1 MVDWMNVCTKC
12 GIQFE
17 DGVQFCQNCGTKR
30 GSPVVK
36 KNMSGG
42 AKVGITLLALFVI
55 AIIGLY
61 LYGSS
66 YYTQVA
72 QVDRMIT
79 ILQERDGEKLA
90 EIITADDQSVMITKE
105 SLTPLF
111 SYIKENP
118 SYVNE
123 LKEYLRQGE
132 KQRDGIER
140 ADFSLTKDGKYFFIF
155 DRYKLKVKT
164 YYTTLLTNEKGVSL
178 KMNGKEIDKTDD
190 KKFEKQY
197 GPFLPG
203 NQVFQS
209 EYKNDYVKLSREEK
223 VVLMKQSQNNVMIDL
238 TLQGQYITVQTNA
251 PGATLYVNQKPV
263 TALAGEEITWGPIA
277 TDGSTTIYLERNGEN
292 GRETTKVETVTALP
306 SYNLPF
312 QKKSTEKTV
321 VYNVTPP
328 STTPYV
334 YNGFIF
340 PDSDIRKLTSTDLA
354 YLSKEQLKIAR
365 NEIYARHGHIFQT
378 KDMQTYFSKQSWYRE
393 NPYFTG
399 KLTDIETYNVE
410 LIKSRE

>member
-1 MVDWMNVCTKC
+1 MNVCTKC

-17 DGVQFCQNCGTKR
+17 DGVQFCQNCGMKR

-42 AKVGITLLALFVI
+42 TKVGITLLAILII
-55 AIIGLY
+55 AIVGLY

-90 EIITADDQSVMITKE
+90 EIIKADDPSVIVTRE
-105 SLTPLF
+105 SLMPLF

-132 KQRDGIER
+132 KQGDGIER

-155 DRYKLKVKT
+155 DRYKLKAKT
-164 YYTTLLTNEKGVSL
+164 YYTTLLTNEKGTSL

-203 NQVFQS
+203 TQVFQS
-209 EYKNDYVKLSREEK
+209 EFKNEYVKLSREEK
-223 VVLMKQSQNNVMIDL
+223 VVLMKQSQNNVTIDL

-263 TALAGEEITWGPIA
+263 TALTGEEITWGPIA
-277 TDGSTTIYLERNGEN
+277 TDGSATIYLERNGES
-292 GRETTKVETVTALP
+292 GRETTKVETVTAL
-306 SYNLPF
+306 SAYNLPF
-312 QKKSTEKTV
+312 QKKSAEKNV

-328 STTPYV
+328 VTTSYV

-340 PDSDIRKLTSTDLA
+340 PDSDIRKLTSADLR

-378 KDMQTYFSKQSWYRE
+378 KDMQAYFLKQSWYRE

-399 KLTDIETYNVE
+399 ALTNIESYNVE

>member
-1 MVDWMNVCTKC
+1 MHVCTKC
-12 GIQFE
+12 GTQIE
-17 DGVQFCQNCGTKR
+17 DGVQFCQNCGKKR
-30 GSPVVK
+30 ESPVVK
-36 KNMSGG
+36 KKMSSGT
-42 AKVGITLLALFVI
+42 KIGITFLAILAI
-55 AIIGLY
+55 AIVGLY

-72 QVDRMIT
+72 QIDRMIA
-79 ILQERDGEKLA
+79 ILKEKNGEKLA
-90 EIITADDQSVMITKE
+90 EVVTTDDTSVIVTKE

-132 KQRDGIER
+132 KQVDGIER
-140 ADFSLTKDGKYFFIF
+140 ADFSLTKDGKYFFLF
-155 DRYKLKVKT
+155 DRYKLKAKT
-164 YYTTLLTNEKGVSL
+164 YYTTLLSNEKGTLL

-223 VVLMKQSQNNVMIDL
+223 VVLMKQSQNNVTIDL

-263 TALAGEEITWGPIA
+263 TALTGEEITWGPVA
-277 TDGSTTIYLERNGEN
+277 TDGSATIYLERNGES
-292 GRETTKVETVTALP
+292 GRETTKVETVTAL
-306 SYNLPF
+306 STYNLPF
-312 QKKSTEKTV
+312 QKKSAEKTV

-328 STTPYV
+328 STNQYV

-340 PDSDIRKLTSTDLA
+340 PDSDIRKLTSSDLR

-378 KDMQTYFSKQSWYRE
+378 KDMQVYFSKQSWYRE

-399 KLTDIETYNVE
+399 TLTDIESYNVE
-410 LIKSRE
+410 FIKSRE

>member
-1 MVDWMNVCTKC
+1 MNVCTKC
-12 GIQFE
+12 GTQLE
-17 DGVQFCQNCGTKR
+17 DGVQFCQNCGQKR
-30 GSPVVK
+30 ESLVVK
-36 KNMSGG
+36 KTMSSGT
-42 AKVGITLLALFVI
+42 KFGIILLTLLAVVI
-55 AIIGLY
+55 VGLY

-66 YYTQVA
+66 YYKQAA

-90 EIITADDQSVMITKE
+90 EIVTADDPSVIVTRE
-105 SLTPLF
+105 SLMPLF

-118 SYVNE
+118 SYVDE
-123 LKEYLRQGE
+123 LKEHLRIGE
-132 KQRDGIER
+132 KQRDGIEK

-155 DRYKLKVKT
+155 DRYKLKAKT
-164 YYTTLLTNEKGVSL
+164 YYTTVLTNEKGTSL
-178 KMNGKEIDKTDD
+178 KMNGKEIDKSDD

-203 NQVFQS
+203 AQVFQA

-223 VVLMKQSQNNVMIDL
+223 VVLMKQSQSNVTIDL
-238 TLQGQYITVQTNA
+238 ALQGQYITVQTNA

-263 TALAGEEITWGPIA
+263 TALAGEEITWGPVA

-328 STTPYV
+328 TTRYV

-340 PDSDIRKLTSTDLA
+340 PDSDIRKLTSTDLT

-365 NEIYARHGHIFQT
+365 NEIYARHGHMFQT
-378 KDMQTYFSKQSWYRE
+378 KDMQEYFSKQSWYRE

-399 KLTDIETYNVE
+399 NLTDIETYNVE

>member
-1 MVDWMNVCTKC
+1 MNVCTKC
-12 GIQFE
+12 GTQFE
-17 DGVQFCQNCGTKR
+17 DDVQFCQNCGKKR
-30 GSPVVK
+30 EKPVIK
-36 KNMSGG
+36 KKMSSGT
-42 AKVGITLLALFVI
+42 KVGITLLALLVI
-55 AIIGLY
+55 AIAGLY
-61 LYGSS
+61 VYGSS
-66 YYTQVA
+66 YYTQAA

-79 ILQERDGEKLA
+79 IVQERDGEKLA
-90 EIITADDQSVMITKE
+90 EIVTADDPSVIVTREGLM
-105 SLTPLF
+105 PLF

-123 LKEYLRQGE
+123 LKDYLRQGE
-132 KQRDGIER
+132 KRGDGIER
-140 ADFSLTKDGKYFFIF
+140 ADFSLTKDGKYFFLF
-155 DRYKLKVKT
+155 DRYKLKAKT
-164 YYTTLLTNEKGVSL
+164 YYTTLLSNEKGTSL

-203 NQVFQS
+203 TQVFQA

-223 VVLMKQSQNNVMIDL
+223 VVLMKQGQNNVTIDL
-238 TLQGQYITVQTNA
+238 TLQGKYITVQTNA

-263 TALAGEEITWGPIA
+263 TALAGEEITWGPVA

-328 STTPYV
+328 PTTRYV

-340 PDSDIRKLTSTDLA
+340 PDSDIRKLTSTDLT
-354 YLSKEQLKIAR
+354 YVSKEQLKIAR

-378 KDMQTYFSKQSWYRE
+378 KDMQAYFSKQTWYRE
-393 NPYFTG
+393 NPYFSGT
-399 KLTDIETYNVE
+399 LTDIESYNVE

>member
-1 MVDWMNVCTKC
+1 MNVCTKC
-12 GIQFE
+12 GTQFE
-17 DGVQFCQNCGTKR
+17 EGVQFCQNCCGKKR
-30 GSPVVK
+30 ENPVIK
-36 KNMSGG
+36 KQMSGG
-42 AKVGITLLALFVI
+42 TKVGITLLALLVI
-55 AIIGLY
+55 PIAGLY
-61 LYGSS
+61 VYGSS
-66 YYTQVA
+66 YYTQAA

-79 ILQERDGEKLA
+79 IVQERDGEKLS
-90 EIITADDQSVMITKE
+90 EIVTADDPSVIVTRE
-105 SLTPLF
+105 SLMPLF

-123 LKEYLRQGE
+123 LKDYLRKGE
-132 KQRDGIER
+132 KRGDGIER
-140 ADFSLTKDGKYFFIF
+140 ADFSLTKDGKYFFLF
-155 DRYKLKVKT
+155 DRYKLKAKT
-164 YYTTLLTNEKGVSL
+164 YYTTLLSNEKGTSL

-190 KKFEKQY
+190 KKFDKQY

-203 NQVFQS
+203 TQVFQA

-223 VVLMKQSQNNVMIDL
+223 VVLMKQGQNNVTIDL

-263 TALAGEEITWGPIA
+263 TALAGEEITWGPVA
-277 TDGSTTIYLERNGEN
+277 TDGSATIYLERNGES

-312 QKKSTEKTV
+312 KKESTEKTV
-321 VYNVTPP
+321 VYNVTPTP
-328 STTPYV
+328 TTRYV

-340 PDSDIRKLTSTDLA
+340 PDSDIRKLTSTDLT
-354 YLSKEQLKIAR
+354 YVSKEQLKIAR

-378 KDMQTYFSKQSWYRE
+378 KDMQAYFSKQSWYRE

-399 KLTDIETYNVE
+399 KLTDIESYNVE

>member
-1 MVDWMNVCTKC
+1 MNVCTKC
-12 GIQFE
+12 GTQFV

-30 GSPVVK
+30 EIPVVK
-36 KNMSGG
+36 KKMGSGT
-42 AKVGITLLALFVI
+42 KIGITFLALLVI
-55 AIIGLY
+55 AIVGLY

-90 EIITADDQSVMITKE
+90 EIITTDDPSVIVTRE
-105 SLTPLF
+105 SFKPLF

-123 LKEYLRQGE
+123 LKQYLKQGE
-132 KQRDGIER
+132 KQGDGIER
-140 ADFSLTKDGKYFFIF
+140 ADFSLTKDGKHYFIF
-155 DRYKLKVKT
+155 DRYKLKART
-164 YYTTLLTNEKGVSL
+164 YYTTLLSNEKGASL
-178 KMNGKEIDKTDD
+178 KMNGKEIDKTED
-190 KKFEKQY
+190 KNFQKQY

-203 NQVFQS
+203 AQVFQV

-223 VVLMKQSQNNVMIDL
+223 VVLMKQSQNNVTIDL

-263 TALAGEEITWGPIA
+263 TALTGEEITWGPVA
-277 TDGSTTIYLERNGEN
+277 TDGSATIYLERNGES
-292 GRETTKVETVTALP
+292 GRETTKVETVTAL
-306 SYNLPF
+306 SAYNLPF
-312 QKKSTEKTV
+312 EKKSVEKTV

-328 STTPYV
+328 PTTGYV

-340 PDSDIRKLTSTDLA
+340 PDSDIRKLTNADLT
-354 YLSKEQLKIAR
+354 YVTKEQLKIAR
-365 NEIYARHGHIFQT
+365 NEIYARHGNIFQT
-378 KDMQTYFSKQSWYRE
+378 KDMQAYFSKQSWYRE

-399 KLTDIETYNVE
+399 KLTDIEAYNVE

>member
-1 MVDWMNVCTKC
+1 MNVCTKC
-12 GIQFE
+12 GTQFE
-17 DGVQFCQNCGTKR
+17 DGVQFCQNCGMKR

-42 AKVGITLLALFVI
+42 AKVGITLLSLFVI
-55 AIIGLY
+55 AIVGLY

-66 YYTQVA
+66 YYKQAA

-79 ILQERDGEKLA
+79 IVQEKDGKKLA
-90 EIITADDQSVMITKE
+90 EIVTVDDPSVIVTRE
-105 SLTPLF
+105 SLMPLF

-123 LKEYLRQGE
+123 LKDYLRQGE
-132 KQRDGIER
+132 KRGDGIER
-140 ADFSLTKDGKYFFIF
+140 ADFSLTKDGKYFFLF
-155 DRYKLKVKT
+155 DRYKLKAKA
-164 YYTTLLTNEKGVSL
+164 YYTTLLSNEKGASL

-203 NQVFQS
+203 TQVFQS

-223 VVLMKQSQNNVMIDL
+223 VVLMKQGQNNVTIDL
-238 TLQGQYITVQTNA
+238 TLQGQYITVQTNS

-263 TALAGEEITWGPIA
+263 TALAGEEITWGPVA
-277 TDGSTTIYLERNGEN
+277 TDGSATIYLERNGEN
-292 GRETTKVETVTALP
+292 GREATKVETVTAFP

-328 STTPYV
+328 STTRYV

-340 PDSDIRKLTSTDLA
+340 PDSDIRKLTSADLA
-354 YLSKEQLKIAR
+354 YVSKEQLKIAR
-365 NEIYARHGHIFQT
+365 NEIYARHGHMFQT
-378 KDMQTYFSKQSWYRE
+378 KDMQAYFSKQSWYRE

-399 KLTDIETYNVE
+399 KLTDIESYNVE

>member
-1 MVDWMNVCTKC
+1 MNVCTKC
-12 GIQFE
+12 GYKFE
-17 DGVQFCQNCGTKR
+17 DGEQFCQNCGTKR
-30 GSPVVK
+30 ANPVVK
-36 KNMSGG
+36 KSMSNGT
-42 AKVGITLLALFVI
+42 KVGITLLALLVI
-55 AIIGLY
+55 AIVGLY

-72 QVDRMIT
+72 QVDRIIT

-90 EIITADDQSVMITKE
+90 AIITTDDPSVIVTSE

-132 KQRDGIER
+132 KRGDGVER
-140 ADFSLTKDGKYFFIF
+140 ADFSLTKDGKYFFLF
-155 DRYKLKVKT
+155 DRYKLKAKT
-164 YYTTLLTNEKGVSL
+164 YYTTLLSNEKGTSL
-178 KMNGKEIDKTDD
+178 KMNGKEIDKTND

-203 NQVFQS
+203 TQVFQS

-223 VVLMKQSQNNVMIDL
+223 VVLMKQSQNNVTIDL

-263 TALAGEEITWGPIA
+263 TALAGEEITWGPIS
-277 TDGSTTIYLERNGEN
+277 TDGSATIYLERNGEN
-292 GRETTKVETVTALP
+292 GRETTKVETVTALQT
-306 SYNLPF
+306 YNLPF
-312 QKKSTEKTV
+312 QKKGVEKTV

-328 STTPYV
+328 PPVTGYV

-340 PDSDIRKLTSTDLA
+340 PDSDIRKLTSSDLM
-354 YLSKEQLKIAR
+354 YLSKAQLKIAR

-378 KDMQTYFSKQSWYRE
+378 KDMQAYFSKQSWYRE

-399 KLTDIETYNVE
+399 ALTNIEAYNVE

>member
-1 MVDWMNVCTKC
+1 MNVCTKC
-12 GIQFE
+12 GVQYE
-17 DGVQFCQNCGTKR
+17 DGVQFCQNCGMKR
-30 GSPVVK
+30 GILVVK
-36 KNMSGG
+36 KKMSGG
-42 AKVGITLLALFVI
+42 TKVGITLLTLLVI
-55 AIIGLY
+55 VIVGLY

-66 YYTQVA
+66 YYKQTA
-72 QVDRMIT
+72 QVERMIT

-90 EIITADDQSVMITKE
+90 EITTADDPAVIVTRESV
-105 SLTPLF
+105 TPLF

-132 KQRDGIER
+132 KQGDGIER
-140 ADFSLTKDGKYFFIF
+140 ADFSLTKDGKHFFLF
-155 DRYKLKVKT
+155 DRYKLKAKT
-164 YYTTLLTNEKGVSL
+164 YYTTLLTNEKGTFL
-178 KMNGKEIDKTDD
+178 KMNGKEIDKTND

-203 NQVFQS
+203 TQVFQA

-223 VVLMKQSQNNVMIDL
+223 VVLMKQSQNNVTVDL

-251 PGATLYVNQKPV
+251 SGATLYVNQKPV
-263 TALAGEEITWGPIA
+263 TALTGEEITWGPVA
-277 TDGSTTIYLERNGEN
+277 TDGSAAIYLERNGES
-292 GRETTKVETVTALP
+292 GRETTKIETVTAL
-306 SYNLPF
+306 SAYNLPF
-312 QKKSTEKTV
+312 QKKSVEKTV

-328 STTPYV
+328 TTGYV

-340 PDSDIRKLTSTDLA
+340 PDSDIRKLTSADLT

-365 NEIYARHGHIFQT
+365 NEIYARHGHMFQT
-378 KDMQTYFSKQSWYRE
+378 KDMQAYFSKQSWYRE

-399 KLTDIETYNVE
+399 TLTDIEVYNVE

>member
-1 MVDWMNVCTKC
+1 MNVCTKC
-12 GIQFE
+12 RTQIE
-17 DGVQFCQNCGTKR
+17 DGVQFCQNCGQKR
-30 GSPVVK
+30 ERLVVK
-36 KNMSGG
+36 KKMSSGT
-42 AKVGITLLALFVI
+42 KVGLTLLTLFVVVI
-55 AIIGLY
+55 VGLF

-66 YYTQVA
+66 YYKQAA
-72 QVDRMIT
+72 QVERIIT
-79 ILQERDGEKLA
+79 IVQERDGEQLA
-90 EIITADDQSVMITKE
+90 KIVTADDPLVIVTRE
-105 SLTPLF
+105 SLMPLF

-123 LKEYLRQGE
+123 LKEQLRIGE
-132 KQRDGIER
+132 KQGNGIEK
-140 ADFSLTKDGKYFFIF
+140 ADFSLTKDGKYFFLF
-155 DRYKLKVKT
+155 DRYKLKAKT
-164 YYTTLLTNEKGVSL
+164 YYTTLLSNEKGTSL

-203 NQVFQS
+203 TQVFQA

-223 VVLMKQSQNNVMIDL
+223 VVLMKQGQNNVTIDL
-238 TLQGQYITVQTNA
+238 TLQGQYITVQTNV

-263 TALAGEEITWGPIA
+263 TALTGEEIMWGPVA

-292 GRETTKVETVTALP
+292 GRETTKVETVTLLS

-312 QKKSTEKTV
+312 EKKSVEKTV

-328 STTPYV
+328 PMPRYV

-340 PDSDIRKLTSTDLA
+340 PDSDIRKLTSTDLT

-365 NEIYARHGHIFQT
+365 NEIYARHGHMFQT
-378 KDMQTYFSKQSWYRE
+378 KDMQAYFSKQSWYRE

-399 KLTDIETYNVE
+399 KLTDIETYNIE

>member
-1 MVDWMNVCTKC
+1 MNVCTKC
-12 GIQFE
+12 GIHFE

-30 GSPVVK
+30 GNPVVK
-36 KNMSGG
+36 KKMSGG
-42 AKVGITLLALFVI
+42 TKVGITLLTLLVI
-55 AIIGLY
+55 VIVGLY

-66 YYTQVA
+66 YYKQTA

-79 ILQERDGEKLA
+79 VLQERDGEKLA
-90 EIITADDQSVMITKE
+90 EIIRADDPAVIVTRE

-123 LKEYLRQGE
+123 LKKYLRQGE
-132 KQRDGIER
+132 KQGDGIER
-140 ADFSLTKDGKYFFIF
+140 ADFSLTKDGKYFFLF

-164 YYTTLLTNEKGVSL
+164 YYTTLLTNENGTSL
-178 KMNGKEIDKTDD
+178 KLNGKEIDKTND

-203 NQVFQS
+203 TQVFQA

-223 VVLMKQSQNNVMIDL
+223 VVLMKQSPNNVTIDL

-263 TALAGEEITWGPIA
+263 TALTGEEITWGPIA
-277 TDGSTTIYLERNGEN
+277 TDGSAAIYLERNGEN
-292 GRETTKVETVTALP
+292 GRETTKVETVTAL
-306 SYNLPF
+306 SAYNLPF
-312 QKKSTEKTV
+312 QKKSVEKTV

-328 STTPYV
+328 TTGYV

-340 PDSDIRKLTSTDLA
+340 PDSDIRKLTSADLT
-354 YLSKEQLKIAR
+354 YLTKEQLKIAR
-365 NEIYARHGHIFQT
+365 NEIYARHGHMFQT
-378 KDMQTYFSKQSWYRE
+378 KDMQAYFSKQSWYRE

-399 KLTDIETYNVE
+399 VLTTIEAYNVE

>member
-1 MVDWMNVCTKC
+1 MNVCTKC
-12 GIQFE
+12 GTQLE
-17 DGVQFCQNCGTKR
+17 DGVQFCQNCGKKR
-30 GSPVVK
+30 ENPVIK
-36 KNMSGG
+36 KKMSSGT
-42 AKVGITLLALFVI
+42 KVGITLLVLLVI
-55 AIIGLY
+55 AIVGLY
-61 LYGSS
+61 VYGSS
-66 YYTQVA
+66 YYTQTA

-79 ILQERDGEKLA
+79 IVQERDGEKLA
-90 EIITADDQSVMITKE
+90 EIVTADDPSVIVTRE
-105 SLTPLF
+105 SLMPLF

-132 KQRDGIER
+132 KRGDGTER
-140 ADFSLTKDGKYFFIF
+140 ADFSLTKDGKYFFLF
-155 DRYKLKVKT
+155 DRYKLKAKT
-164 YYTTLLTNEKGVSL
+164 YYTTLLSSEKGTSL

-203 NQVFQS
+203 AQVFQS

-223 VVLMKQSQNNVMIDL
+223 VVLMKQGQNNVTIDL

-263 TALAGEEITWGPIA
+263 TALAGEEITWGPVA
-277 TDGSTTIYLERNGEN
+277 TDGSATIYLERNGEN
-292 GRETTKVETVTALP
+292 GRETTTVETVTALP

-312 QKKSTEKTV
+312 QKQSTEKTV
-321 VYNVTPP
+321 VYNVTPAP
-328 STTPYV
+328 TTRYV

-340 PDSDIRKLTSTDLA
+340 PDSDIRKLTSADLT

-365 NEIYARHGHIFQT
+365 NEIYARHGHMFQT
-378 KDMQTYFSKQSWYRE
+378 KDMQAYFSNQSWYRE

-399 KLTDIETYNVE
+399 KLTDIESYNAE

>member
-1 MVDWMNVCTKC
+1 MNVCTKC
-12 GIQFE
+12 GTQLE
-17 DGVQFCQNCGTKR
+17 DGVQFCQSCGRKR
-30 GSPVVK
+30 ESLAVK
-36 KNMSGG
+36 KKMSSGT
-42 AKVGITLLALFVI
+42 KVGITILTLLAVVI
-55 AIIGLY
+55 VGLY

-66 YYTQVA
+66 YYKQAA
-72 QVDRMIT
+72 QVDRIIT
-79 ILQERDGEKLA
+79 ILQERNGEKLA
-90 EIITADDQSVMITKE
+90 EIVTADDPSVTVTRE
-105 SLTPLF
+105 SLMPLF

-123 LKEYLRQGE
+123 LKEQLKIGE
-132 KQRDGIER
+132 KQGNGIER
-140 ADFSLTKDGKYFFIF
+140 ADFSLTKDGKYFFLF
-155 DRYKLKVKT
+155 DRYKLKAKT
-164 YYTTLLTNEKGVSL
+164 YYTTLLTNEKGTSL

-203 NQVFQS
+203 TQVFQA
-209 EYKNDYVKLSREEK
+209 EYKNDYVKLLREEK
-223 VVLMKQSQNNVMIDL
+223 VVLMKQGQNNVMIDL
-238 TLQGQYITVQTNA
+238 TLQGQYITVQTNV

-263 TALAGEEITWGPIA
+263 TALAGEEITWGPVA
-277 TDGSTTIYLERNGEN
+277 TDGSATIYLERNGES
-292 GRETTKVETVTALP
+292 GRETTKVETVTALS

-312 QKKSTEKTV
+312 QKKSAEKTV

-328 STTPYV
+328 PTTRYV

-340 PDSDIRKLTSTDLA
+340 PDSDIRKLTSAELT

-365 NEIYARHGHIFQT
+365 NEIYARHGNIFQT
-378 KDMQTYFSKQSWYRE
+378 KDMQAYFSKQSWYRE

>member
-1 MVDWMNVCTKC
+1 MNVCTKC
-12 GIQFE
+12 GIHFE

-30 GSPVVK
+30 GNPVVK
-36 KNMSGG
+36 KKMSGG
-42 AKVGITLLALFVI
+42 TKVGITLLALLVI

-79 ILQERDGEKLA
+79 VLQERDGEKLA
-90 EIITADDQSVMITKE
+90 EIIRADDPAVIVTRE

-123 LKEYLRQGE
+123 LKKYLRQGE
-132 KQRDGIER
+132 KQGDGIER
-140 ADFSLTKDGKYFFIF
+140 ADFSLTKDGKYFFLF

-164 YYTTLLTNEKGVSL
+164 YYTTLLTNENGTSL
-178 KMNGKEIDKTDD
+178 KLNGKEIDKTND

-203 NQVFQS
+203 TQVFQA

-223 VVLMKQSQNNVMIDL
+223 VVLMKQSPNNVTIDL

-263 TALAGEEITWGPIA
+263 TALTGEEITWGPIA
-277 TDGSTTIYLERNGEN
+277 TDGSAVIYLERNGEN
-292 GRETTKVETVTALP
+292 GRETTKVETVTAL
-306 SYNLPF
+306 SAYNLPF
-312 QKKSTEKTV
+312 QKKSVEKTV

-328 STTPYV
+328 TTGYV

-340 PDSDIRKLTSTDLA
+340 PDSDIRKLTSADLT
-354 YLSKEQLKIAR
+354 YLTKEQLKIAR
-365 NEIYARHGHIFQT
+365 NEIYARHGHMFQT
-378 KDMQTYFSKQSWYRE
+378 KDMQAYFSKQSWYRE

-399 KLTDIETYNVE
+399 VLTTIEAYNVE

>member
-1 MVDWMNVCTKC
+1 MNVCTKC
-12 GIQFE
+12 GIHFE

-30 GSPVVK
+30 GNPVVK
-36 KNMSGG
+36 KKMSGG
-42 AKVGITLLALFVI
+42 TKVGITLLALLVI

-79 ILQERDGEKLA
+79 VLQERDGEKLA
-90 EIITADDQSVMITKE
+90 EIIRADDPAVIVTRE

-123 LKEYLRQGE
+123 LKKYLRQGE
-132 KQRDGIER
+132 KQGDGIER
-140 ADFSLTKDGKYFFIF
+140 ADFSLTKDGKYFFLF

-164 YYTTLLTNEKGVSL
+164 YYTTLLTNENGTSL
-178 KMNGKEIDKTDD
+178 KLNGKEIDKTND

-203 NQVFQS
+203 TQVFQA

-223 VVLMKQSQNNVMIDL
+223 VVLIKQSQNNVTVDL

-263 TALAGEEITWGPIA
+263 IALTGEEITWGPIA
-277 TDGSTTIYLERNGEN
+277 TDGSVAIYLERNGEN
-292 GRETTKVETVTALP
+292 GRETTKVETVTAL
-306 SYNLPF
+306 SAYNLPF
-312 QKKSTEKTV
+312 QKKSVEKTV

-328 STTPYV
+328 TTGYV

-340 PDSDIRKLTSTDLA
+340 PDSDIRKLTSADLT

-365 NEIYARHGHIFQT
+365 NEIYARHGHMFQT
-378 KDMQTYFSKQSWYRE
+378 KDMQAYFSKQSWYRE

-399 KLTDIETYNVE
+399 TLTDIEVYNVE

>member
-1 MVDWMNVCTKC
+1 MNVCTKC
-12 GIQFE
+12 GTQLE
-17 DGVQFCQNCGTKR
+17 DGVQFCQNCGMKR

-42 AKVGITLLALFVI
+42 AKIGITLLTLFVI
-55 AIIGLY
+55 ASVGLY

-66 YYTQVA
+66 YYKQVA

-79 ILQERDGEKLA
+79 ILQEKDGEKLA
-90 EIITADDQSVMITKE
+90 EIITADDPSVTVTRE

-123 LKEYLRQGE
+123 LKGNLRIGE
-132 KQRDGIER
+132 KQGNGIER
-140 ADFSLTKDGKYFFIF
+140 ADFSLTKDGKYFFLF
-155 DRYKLKVKT
+155 DRYKLKAKT
-164 YYTTLLTNEKGVSL
+164 YYTTLLTNEKGITL

-203 NQVFQS
+203 TQVFQS

-223 VVLMKQSQNNVMIDL
+223 VVLMKQDQNNVTIDL
-238 TLQGQYITVQTNA
+238 TLQAQYITVQTNA

-263 TALAGEEITWGPIA
+263 TALAGEEITWGPVA
-277 TDGSTTIYLERNGEN
+277 TDGSATIYLERNGEN
-292 GRETTKVETVTALP
+292 GRETTKVETVTALS

-312 QKKSTEKTV
+312 EKKGTEKNV

-328 STTPYV
+328 PTTRYV

-340 PDSDIRKLTSTDLA
+340 PDSDSRKLTSTDLA

-365 NEIYARHGHIFQT
+365 NEIYARHGHMFQT
-378 KDMQTYFSKQSWYRE
+378 KDMQAYFSKQSWYRE

-399 KLTDIETYNVE
+399 KLTDIESYNVE

>member
-1 MVDWMNVCTKC
+1 MNVCTKC
-12 GIQFE
+12 GTQLE
-17 DGVQFCQNCGTKR
+17 DGVQFCQNCGQKR
-30 GSPVVK
+30 ESLVVK
-36 KNMSGG
+36 KTMSSGT
-42 AKVGITLLALFVI
+42 KFGIILLTLLAVVI
-55 AIIGLY
+55 VGLY

-66 YYTQVA
+66 YYKQAA

-90 EIITADDQSVMITKE
+90 EIVTADDPSVIVTRE
-105 SLTPLF
+105 SLMPLF

-118 SYVNE
+118 SYVDE
-123 LKEYLRQGE
+123 LKEHLRIGE
-132 KQRDGIER
+132 KQRDGIEK

-155 DRYKLKVKT
+155 DRYKLKAKT
-164 YYTTLLTNEKGVSL
+164 YYTTVLTNEKGTSL
-178 KMNGKEIDKTDD
+178 KMNGKEIDKSDD

-203 NQVFQS
+203 AQVFQA

-223 VVLMKQSQNNVMIDL
+223 VVLMKQGQSNVTIDL
-238 TLQGQYITVQTNA
+238 ALQGQYITVQTNA

-263 TALAGEEITWGPIA
+263 TALAGEEITWGPVA

-328 STTPYV
+328 TTRYV

-340 PDSDIRKLTSTDLA
+340 PDSDIRKLTSTDLT

-365 NEIYARHGHIFQT
+365 NEIYARHGHMFQT
-378 KDMQTYFSKQSWYRE
+378 KDMQEYFSKQSWYRE

-399 KLTDIETYNVE
+399 NLTDIETYNVE

>member
-1 MVDWMNVCTKC
+1 MNVCTKC
-12 GIQFE
+12 GNQLE
-17 DGVQFCQNCGTKR
+17 DGVQFCQSCGQKR
-30 GSPVVK
+30 ENLVVK
-36 KNMSGG
+36 KKMSSGT
-42 AKVGITLLALFVI
+42 KVGIILLALLAVVI
-55 AIIGLY
+55 VGLY

-66 YYTQVA
+66 YYKQAA

-79 ILQERDGEKLA
+79 IVQERDGEKLA
-90 EIITADDQSVMITKE
+90 EIVTADDPSVIVTRE
-105 SLTPLF
+105 SLMPLF

-118 SYVNE
+118 SYVDE
-123 LKEYLRQGE
+123 LKEHLRIGE
-132 KQRDGIER
+132 KQRDGIEK

-155 DRYKLKVKT
+155 DRYKLKAKT
-164 YYTTLLTNEKGVSL
+164 YYTTVLTNEKGTSL
-178 KMNGKEIDKTDD
+178 KMNGKEIDKSDD

-203 NQVFQS
+203 AQVFQA

-223 VVLMKQSQNNVMIDL
+223 VVLMKQGQNNVTIDL

-263 TALAGEEITWGPIA
+263 TALAGEEITWGPVA

-321 VYNVTPP
+321 VYNFTPP
-328 STTPYV
+328 TTRYV

-340 PDSDIRKLTSTDLA
+340 PDSDIRKLTSTDLT

-365 NEIYARHGHIFQT
+365 NEIYARHGHMFQT
-378 KDMQTYFSKQSWYRE
+378 KDMQEYFSKQSWYRE

-410 LIKSRE
+410 LIRSRE

>member
-1 MVDWMNVCTKC
+1 MNVCTKC
-12 GIQFE
+12 GIPFE

-42 AKVGITLLALFVI
+42 TKVGITLLVILII
-55 AIIGLY
+55 AIVGLY

-66 YYTQVA
+66 YYAQVA

-90 EIITADDQSVMITKE
+90 EVITADDPSVIVTRE

-132 KQRDGIER
+132 KQGDGIER
-140 ADFSLTKDGKYFFIF
+140 ADFSLTKDGKYFFLF
-155 DRYKLKVKT
+155 DRYKLKAKT
-164 YYTTLLTNEKGVSL
+164 YYTTLLTNEKGTSL
-178 KMNGKEIDKTDD
+178 KLNGKEIDKSND

-203 NQVFQS
+203 TQVFQS
-209 EYKNDYVKLSREEK
+209 EYKNDYVKLLREEK
-223 VVLMKQSQNNVMIDL
+223 VVLMKQSQNNVTIDL
-238 TLQGQYITVQTNA
+238 ALQGQYITVQTNA

-263 TALAGEEITWGPIA
+263 TALTGEEITWGPVA
-277 TDGSTTIYLERNGEN
+277 TDGSAAIYLERNGEN
-292 GRETTKVETVTALP
+292 GRETTKVETVTAL
-306 SYNLPF
+306 STYNLPF

-328 STTPYV
+328 VTTQYV

-340 PDSDIRKLTSTDLA
+340 PDSDIRKLTSADLR
-354 YLSKEQLKIAR
+354 YVTKEQLKIAR

-378 KDMQTYFSKQSWYRE
+378 KDMQAYFSKQSWYRE

-399 KLTDIETYNVE
+399 ALTDIESYNVE

>member
-1 MVDWMNVCTKC
+1 MNVCTKC
-12 GIQFE
+12 GIHFE

-30 GSPVVK
+30 GNPVVK
-36 KNMSGG
+36 KKMSGG
-42 AKVGITLLALFVI
+42 TKVGITLLALLVI

-79 ILQERDGEKLA
+79 VLQERDGEKLA
-90 EIITADDQSVMITKE
+90 EIIRADDPAVIVTRE

-123 LKEYLRQGE
+123 LKKYLRQGE
-132 KQRDGIER
+132 KQGDGIER
-140 ADFSLTKDGKYFFIF
+140 ADFSLTKDGKYFFLF

-164 YYTTLLTNEKGVSL
+164 YYTTLLTNENGTSL
-178 KMNGKEIDKTDD
+178 KLNGKEIDKKND

-203 NQVFQS
+203 TQVFQA

-223 VVLMKQSQNNVMIDL
+223 VVLMKQSPNNVTIDL

-263 TALAGEEITWGPIA
+263 TALTGEEITWGPIA
-277 TDGSTTIYLERNGEN
+277 TDGSAVIYLERNGEN
-292 GRETTKVETVTALP
+292 GRETTKVETVTAL
-306 SYNLPF
+306 SAYNLPF
-312 QKKSTEKTV
+312 QKKSVEKTV

-328 STTPYV
+328 TTGYV

-340 PDSDIRKLTSTDLA
+340 PDSDIRKLTSADLT
-354 YLSKEQLKIAR
+354 YLTKEQLKIAR
-365 NEIYARHGHIFQT
+365 NEIYARHGHMFQT
-378 KDMQTYFSKQSWYRE
+378 KDMQAYFSKQSWYRE

-399 KLTDIETYNVE
+399 VLTTIEAYNVE

>member
-1 MVDWMNVCTKC
+1 MNVCTKC
-12 GIQFE
+12 GTQFE
-17 DGVQFCQNCGTKR
+17 DDVQFCQNCGKKR
-30 GSPVVK
+30 KNPVIK
-36 KNMSGG
+36 KQMSGG
-42 AKVGITLLALFVI
+42 KKVGITLLALLVI
-55 AIIGLY
+55 AIAGLY
-61 LYGSS
+61 VYGSS
-66 YYTQVA
+66 YYTQAA
-72 QVDRMIT
+72 QVNRMIT
-79 ILQERDGEKLA
+79 IVQERDGEKLS
-90 EIITADDQSVMITKE
+90 EIVTADDPSVIVTRE
-105 SLTPLF
+105 SLMPLF

-123 LKEYLRQGE
+123 LKDYLRKGE
-132 KQRDGIER
+132 KRGDGIER
-140 ADFSLTKDGKYFFIF
+140 ADFSLTKDGKYFFLF
-155 DRYKLKVKT
+155 DRYKLKAKT
-164 YYTTLLTNEKGVSL
+164 YYTTLLSNEKGTSL

-190 KKFEKQY
+190 KKFDKQY

-203 NQVFQS
+203 TQVFQA

-223 VVLMKQSQNNVMIDL
+223 VVLMKQGQNNVTIDL

-263 TALAGEEITWGPIA
+263 TALAGEEITWGPVA
-277 TDGSTTIYLERNGEN
+277 TDGSATIYLERNGES

-312 QKKSTEKTV
+312 KKESTEKTV
-321 VYNVTPP
+321 VYNVTPTP
-328 STTPYV
+328 TTRYV

-340 PDSDIRKLTSTDLA
+340 PDSDIRKLTSTDLT
-354 YLSKEQLKIAR
+354 YVSKEQLKIAR

-378 KDMQTYFSKQSWYRE
+378 KDMQAYFSKQSWYRE

-399 KLTDIETYNVE
+399 KLTDIESYNVE

>member
-1 MVDWMNVCTKC
+1 MNICTNC
-12 GIQFE
+12 GTHFE
-17 DGVQFCQNCGTKR
+17 DGVQFCQNCGMKR
-30 GSPVVK
+30 GNLVVK
-36 KNMSGG
+36 KNMSSG
-42 AKVGITLLALFVI
+42 AKVGITLLVLLII
-55 AIIGLY
+55 AIVGLY

-66 YYTQVA
+66 YYKQTA

-79 ILQERDGEKLA
+79 IVQERDGDKLA
-90 EIITADDQSVMITKE
+90 EIVTADDPSVIVTRE
-105 SLTPLF
+105 SLMPLF

-132 KQRDGIER
+132 KRGDGIER
-140 ADFSLTKDGKYFFIF
+140 ADFSLTKDGKYFFLF
-155 DRYKLKVKT
+155 DRYKLKAKT
-164 YYTTLLTNEKGVSL
+164 YYTTLLSNEKGTSL

-203 NQVFQS
+203 AQVFQS

-223 VVLMKQSQNNVMIDL
+223 VVLMKQGQNNVTIDL

-263 TALAGEEITWGPIA
+263 IALAGEEITWGPVA
-277 TDGSTTIYLERNGEN
+277 TDGSTTIYLERNGES
-292 GRETTKVETVTALP
+292 GRETTKVETVTALS
-306 SYNLPF
+306 SYTLPF
-312 QKKSTEKTV
+312 QKKSTEKPV

-328 STTPYV
+328 TNRYV

-340 PDSDIRKLTSTDLA
+340 PDSDVRKLTSSDLT

-365 NEIYARHGHIFQT
+365 NEIYARHGHMFQT
-378 KDMQTYFSKQSWYRE
+378 KDMQAYFSKQSWYRE

>member
-1 MVDWMNVCTKC
+1 MNVCTKC
-12 GIQFE
+12 GIHFE

-30 GSPVVK
+30 GNPVVK
-36 KNMSGG
+36 KKMSGG
-42 AKVGITLLALFVI
+42 TKVGITLLALLVI

-90 EIITADDQSVMITKE
+90 EIITADDPAVIVTRE

-132 KQRDGIER
+132 KQGDGIER
-140 ADFSLTKDGKYFFIF
+140 ADFSLTKDGKHFFLF
-155 DRYKLKVKT
+155 DRYKLKAKT
-164 YYTTLLTNEKGVSL
+164 YYTTLLTNEKGTSL
-178 KMNGKEIDKTDD
+178 KLNGKEIDKAND

-203 NQVFQS
+203 NQVFQA
-209 EYKNDYVKLSREEK
+209 EYKNNYVKLSREEK
-223 VVLMKQSQNNVMIDL
+223 VVLIKQSQNNVTVDL

-263 TALAGEEITWGPIA
+263 IALTGEEITWGPIA
-277 TDGSTTIYLERNGEN
+277 TDGSAAIYLERNGEN
-292 GRETTKVETVTALP
+292 GRETTKVETVTAL
-306 SYNLPF
+306 SAYNLPF
-312 QKKSTEKTV
+312 QKKSVEKTV
-321 VYNVTPP
+321 IYNVTPP
-328 STTPYV
+328 TTGYV

-340 PDSDIRKLTSTDLA
+340 PDSDIRKLTSADLT

-365 NEIYARHGHIFQT
+365 NEIYARHGHMFQT
-378 KDMQTYFSKQSWYRE
+378 KDMQAYFSKQSWYRE

-399 KLTDIETYNVE
+399 TLTDIEVYNVE

>member
-1 MVDWMNVCTKC
+1 MNVCTKC
-12 GIQFE
+12 GTQFE
-17 DGVQFCQNCGTKR
+17 DGVQFCQNCGQQR
-30 GSPVVK
+30 ESLVVK
-36 KNMSGG
+36 KKMSSGT
-42 AKVGITLLALFVI
+42 KVGITLLTLLVVVI
-55 AIIGLY
+55 VGLY

-66 YYTQVA
+66 YYKQAA

-90 EIITADDQSVMITKE
+90 KIVTTDDPSVIVTRE

-118 SYVNE
+118 SYVSE
-123 LKEYLRQGE
+123 LKEYLRKGE
-132 KQRDGIER
+132 KQGSGIER
-140 ADFSLTKDGKYFFIF
+140 TDFSLTKDGKYFFLF
-155 DRYKLKVKT
+155 DRYKLKAKT
-164 YYTTLLTNEKGVSL
+164 YYTTLLTNEKGVAL
-178 KMNGKEIDKTDD
+178 KMNGKEIDKSDD

-203 NQVFQS
+203 IQVFQS
-209 EYKNDYVKLSREEK
+209 EYKNDYVKLSRGEK
-223 VVLMKQSQNNVMIDL
+223 VVLMKQGQNNVTIDL

-263 TALAGEEITWGPIA
+263 TALAGEEIKWGPVA
-277 TDGSTTIYLERNGEN
+277 TDGSATIYLERNGES
-292 GRETTKVETVTALP
+292 GRETTKVETVTALS

-312 QKKSTEKTV
+312 QKKSAEKTV

-328 STTPYV
+328 PTTRYV

-340 PDSDIRKLTSTDLA
+340 PDSDIRKLTSAELT

-378 KDMQTYFSKQSWYRE
+378 KDMQAYFSKQSWYRE
-393 NPYFTG
+393 NPYFSGT
-399 KLTDIETYNVE
+399 LTNIESYNVE
-410 LIKSRE
+410 LIKARE